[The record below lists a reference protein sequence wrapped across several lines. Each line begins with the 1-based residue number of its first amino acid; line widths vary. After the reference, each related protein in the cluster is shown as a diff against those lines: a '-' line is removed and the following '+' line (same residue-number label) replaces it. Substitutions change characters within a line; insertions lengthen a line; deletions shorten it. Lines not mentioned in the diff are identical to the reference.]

1 MKIKT
6 LLSEET
12 TRSVSTKFGKLD
24 VKPIRR
30 DDDFRDLIHN
40 KFTSV
45 PIFIVDLKCSINLSS
60 L

>member
-45 PIFIVDLKCSINLSS
+45 PIFIVDLKM
-60 L
+60 